1 MRLEKYLKDHSTQTE
16 FAKKLGVSQGLVYQ
30 WLQFLAFRE
39 GRVKLNR
46 MQQNRVTTITA
57 ERAIQ
62 IETASNGLV
71 TRQELR
77 PDIFGKPARSVAVDP
92 RPAP

>member
-1 MRLEKYLKDHSTQTE
+1 MRLEKYLKDHSTQTD
-16 FAKKLGVSQGLVYQ
+16 FAKKLGVSQGLIYQ

-39 GRVKLNR
+39 GRVKLTR
-46 MQQNRVTTITA
+46 TQQKRVTTITA

-62 IETASNGLV
+62 IEAASDGLV

-77 PDIFGKPARSVAVDP
+77 PDIFGKPARSVGTDA